1 MGAKCARVGAN
12 SNGGSDRVER
22 FRIALQ
28 MFRVKT
34 VVKLSS
40 RRSAQILG
48 REAPKFEHSF
58 GEKTKPSKQ
67 N

>member
-1 MGAKCARVGAN
+1 MGAKCVRVGAN

-40 RRSAQILG
+40 RRSVQILG
-48 REAPKFEHSF
+48 CETSKFEHSF
-58 GEKTKPSKQ
+58 GEKMKPSKQ

>member
-1 MGAKCARVGAN
+1 MGAKCVRVGAN

-40 RRSAQILG
+40 RRSVQILG
-48 REAPKFEHSF
+48 CEAPKSEHSC
-58 GEKTKPSKQ
+58 GAKMKPSKQ